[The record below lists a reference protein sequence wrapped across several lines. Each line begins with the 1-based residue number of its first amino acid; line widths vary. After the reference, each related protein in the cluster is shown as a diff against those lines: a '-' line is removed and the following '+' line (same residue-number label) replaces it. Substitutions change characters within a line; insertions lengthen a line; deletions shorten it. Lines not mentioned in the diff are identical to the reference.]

1 MWLMRRLGAVGTAF
15 TLVENVSA
23 NLREKE
29 SAWNTFLGG
38 AAAGGIMGSTCKYTD
53 GLFGV

>member
-1 MWLMRRLGAVGTAF
+1 MGTAF

-38 AAAGGIMGSTCKYTD
+38 AAAGGIMGSTCKYTLVYFVD
-53 GLFGV
+53 DVLIECV